1 MLSTL
6 RLGAQKAEDIPQ
18 VAPSA
23 NRRTYPVREYI
34 VCDPPYTQCGGR
46 SLGKHA
52 PRWIYKY
59 ADQILKRKSWILR

>member
-6 RLGAQKAEDIPQ
+6 RLGAQKAEDIGQ
-18 VAPSA
+18 VAPSLIDEHTRSE
-23 NRRTYPVREYI
+23 NTSYVTLR
-34 VCDPPYTQCGGR
+34 TQCGGR